1 MICLCVHVGRL
12 EEIKEESSN
21 TTRLSNVISCWKD
34 ESADDATWGELIEA
48 VESPI
53 VDSRL
58 TAKNMQEFLKNSETL
73 RKYGCL

>member
-1 MICLCVHVGRL
+1 M
-12 EEIKEESSN
+12 
-21 TTRLSNVISCWKD
+21 ISCWKD

-58 TAKNMQEFLKNSETL
+58 TAKNMRQFLKNSETL